1 METIE
6 FKLIKEFGPSILKV
20 KIPNN
25 IINKLNLY
33 IDNIVDNKSLSDELD
48 HGEKLVGDVTQE
60 FKLEEKIMRES
71 GWANFLANCTSKW
84 IELE

>member
-1 METIE
+1 MEKVE

-20 KIPNN
+20 KIPND

-33 IDNIVDNKSLSDELD
+33 IDNIVDNKSLSNKLD

-60 FKLEEKIMRES
+60 F
-71 GWANFLANCTSKW
+71 
-84 IELE
+84 